1 MNIQDLETILR
12 DENIREDAYDL
23 SGGHRP
29 ETYTLRRGSG
39 GEWFYYYSEKGQ
51 ESDRRQFRT
60 ESDACEYILAKL
72 RADPNTKA

>member
-12 DENIREDAYDL
+12 NENIREDAYDL

-39 GEWFYYYSEKGQ
+39 EEWFYYYSEKGQ
-51 ESDRRQFRT
+51 ESGRKQFPT
-60 ESDACEYILAKL
+60 ESEACDYLLNKL
-72 RADPNTKA
+72 RADPNTKT